1 MPYQDYK
8 HIIPLQIRFCDIDK
22 LDHVNNSVY
31 HNYIELGRV
40 TYFKEILKDKVN
52 WNESGFILA
61 RTEIDHLIQVH
72 LNDEIYCCTK
82 AVKFGNKSITFKN
95 AIVKKENGL
104 FTECARVTGI
114 LVAMDYVNNVSIP
127 VPTVW
132 RELLENYEK

>member
-1 MPYQDYK
+1 MYKDYK
-8 HIIPLQIRFCDIDK
+8 HIIPVQIRFCDIDK

-72 LNDEIYCCTK
+72 LNDDIYCCTK
-82 AVKFGNKSITFKN
+82 AIKFGTKSITFKN
-95 AIVKKENGL
+95 AIVKKVNGE
-104 FTECARVTGI
+104 FIECAAVMGI
-114 LVAMDYVNNVSIP
+114 LVAMDYVHNVSIP
-127 VPTVW
+127 VPSLW
-132 RELLENYEK
+132 RELMEAYEK